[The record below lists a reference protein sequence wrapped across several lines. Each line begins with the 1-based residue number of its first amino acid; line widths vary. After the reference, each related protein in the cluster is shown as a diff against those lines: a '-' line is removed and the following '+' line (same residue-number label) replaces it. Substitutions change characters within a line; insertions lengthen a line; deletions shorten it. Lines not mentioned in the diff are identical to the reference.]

1 MFVERDDEG
10 PPLSGRGEL
19 SVLLQPDA
27 VTPNRSEVIVQFL
40 LPGVL
45 ICCLVGNAVAQ
56 CPVLPRHASV
66 DPTEKNVVIRY
77 YNSGTRAVQAVEFTL
92 ARPGVG
98 PNEATVV
105 THFSARG
112 TLHPKSETTAVFR
125 RPTRSSTL
133 GEAATVES
141 LDVQVTRVA
150 FTDQS
155 TWTPGHENA
164 CKVTFSPR

>member
-1 MFVERDDEG
+1 M
-10 PPLSGRGEL
+10 
-19 SVLLQPDA
+19 
-27 VTPNRSEVIVQFL
+27 QFL
-40 LPGVL
+40 VPGVL

-92 ARPGVG
+92 TRPRAGQNDSGVI
-98 PNEATVV
+98 

-112 TLHPKSETTAVFR
+112 TLHPKSETTAVFL
-125 RPTRSSTL
+125 RPTRSSDL
-133 GEAATVES
+133 GAAATVES
-141 LDVQVTRVA
+141 LEVQVTRVV

-155 TWTPGHENA
+155 TWTPVRKNT
-164 CKVTFSPR
+164 CKVLFSPR